1 MAVWDRCQR
10 CGGCFR
16 HWTVNLDVVISLPTG
31 TDSKADYAVMGV
43 YGKHYNKWYLT
54 QQDAPPKVDSKNT
67 VRLHVRKVAYD
78 VNMGLHK
85 LVNESGT
92 DVYRQVDI
100 KEVEQIRGKLEQ
112 QD

>member
-1 MAVWDRCQR
+1 MW
-10 CGGCFR
+10 
-16 HWTVNLDVVISLPTG
+16 
-31 TDSKADYAVMGV
+31 KASQQ
-43 YGKHYNKWYLT
+43 WCLT
-54 QQDAPPKVDSKNT
+54 QQDAPPKSGQQVKNN
-67 VRLHVRKVAYD
+67 VRLHVHKVAHD

-100 KEVEQIRGKLEQ
+100 KEVEQIRGKLKQ